1 MEREEGIGEGHA
13 TSNFFS
19 PAWNCDEVCDNRTHV
34 EEKKLRL
41 FGVEVDLYS
50 NDCKNSRGSDEGD
63 ESVNSSN
70 TVSSRRG
77 RPAKEKS
84 PDCEQEDKKYECQF
98 CFKEFTNSQ
107 ALGGHQNAHKKER
120 LQKKK
125 LQLQARKASIQ
136 RYLQPFQVTQSMSY
150 YGSPPLYCEASSRHP
165 EFKLYEENQISF
177 SPYDQNAYL
186 NRSLISNSQC
196 VPPCLPTQQ
205 EICKFNLIQTHGSH
219 ENRPILIKPSPSPAP
234 KHSTKNL
241 DLQLGFNT

>member
-13 TSNFFS
+13 TSNLVS
-19 PAWNCDEVCDNRTHV
+19 PTWNCDNRIHV

-50 NDCKNSRGSDEGD
+50 NDCKSCRGSDEGD

-84 PDCEQEDKKYECQF
+84 PEFEQEGKKYECQF

-120 LQKKK
+120 LKKKK

-136 RYLQPFQVTQSMSY
+136 RYLQPFQVTQNMSY
-150 YGSPPLYCEASSRHP
+150 YVTPPWYCEASSCHP
-165 EFKLYEENQISF
+165 EYKLYEENQISF
-177 SPYDQNAYL
+177 SPYDQNAYP

-196 VPPCLPTQQ
+196 VPPRLPTQQ
-205 EICKFNLIQTHGSH
+205 ELSNFNLIQTHGSH
-219 ENRPILIKPSPSPAP
+219 DNRPLLIKPSSSPAP